1 MNLEHLILDK
11 KFVLRTDSKIL
22 SKMNTEHKE
31 KIKRWK
37 IAIQHYNFDLQHILG
52 KYNVEADALSRLVPL
67 PERNA
72 EVHVLEQSETIQK
85 TKKLDP
91 NIYEIIKSAH

>member
-1 MNLEHLILDK
+1 
-11 KFVLRTDSKIL
+11 
-22 SKMNTEHKE
+22 MNTEHKE
-31 KIKRWK
+31 KVKRWK
-37 IAIQHYNFDLQHILG
+37 IAIQHYNFDVQHILG

-85 TKKLDP
+85 TRKLDP
-91 NIYEIIKSAH
+91 KIYEIIQKCTRGHSWPWWGKTHVRSPN

>member
-1 MNLEHLILDK
+1 M
-11 KFVLRTDSKIL
+11 
-22 SKMNTEHKE
+22 
-31 KIKRWK
+31 
-37 IAIQHYNFDLQHILG
+37 
-52 KYNVEADALSRLVPL
+52 EADALSRLVPL

-91 NIYEIIKSAH
+91 NIYENIKSAH